1 MRGVLLAGGTGSRL
15 WPITQA
21 VSKQLMPVFDKPMVY
36 YPLSTL
42 IMAGITDILVITT
55 PEDQPQFQRL
65 LRDGRQW
72 GVRLEYAAQPR
83 PEGIA
88 QAFLIATDFLAGGPA
103 ALILGDNIFHGAGLG
118 RQLRDHADL
127 TGGLVFAYPVANPQ
141 DYGVVEFGVDG
152 MVRSIEEKP
161 AGPKSRYAVPGLYFY
176 DAEVVKIAAGLR
188 PSARGELEI
197 TAVNEEYLR
206 RGQLRV
212 QVLDRGTAW
221 LDTGT
226 FGSLV
231 AAAEYVRVIEER
243 QGFKIGCVEEA
254 AWRAGLITGSQLREL
269 AGPLCRS
276 GYGDYLLR
284 LLDWD
289 QPEGP
294 R

>member
-1 MRGVLLAGGTGSRL
+1 VRGVLLAGGTGSRL

-42 IMAGITDILVITT
+42 IMTGITDILVITT

-65 LRDGRQW
+65 LRDGSQW
-72 GVRLEYAAQPR
+72 GLRLEYAVQPR

-88 QAFLIATDFLAGGPA
+88 QAFVIAAEFLADGPA

-118 RQLRDHADL
+118 RQLRFHKEID
-127 TGGLVFAYPVANPQ
+127 GGLVFAYPVANPQ
-141 DYGVVEFGVDG
+141 EYGVVEFDAVG

-161 AGPKSRYAVPGLYFY
+161 TIPKSRYAVPGLYFY
-176 DAEVVKIAAGLR
+176 DAEVVKIAAGLQ

-197 TAVNEEYLR
+197 TAINDAYLR
-206 RGQLRV
+206 RGRLRV
-212 QVLDRGTAW
+212 EILDRGTAW

-254 AWRAGLITGSQLREL
+254 AWRAGLIDDDALRRL
-269 AGPLCRS
+269 ARPLRRS
-276 GYGDYLLR
+276 GYGDYLIR
-284 LLDWD
+284 LLEWGG
-289 QPEGP
+289 E
-294 R
+294 

>member
-42 IMAGITDILVITT
+42 IMAGITEILVITT

-65 LRDGRQW
+65 LGDGSQW
-72 GVRLEYAAQPR
+72 GLRLVYATQPR

-88 QAFLIATDFLAGGPA
+88 QAFVIAADFLADGPA

-118 RQLRDHADL
+118 RQLSQHKQID
-127 TGGLVFAYPVANPQ
+127 GGLVFAYPVANPQ
-141 DYGVVEFGVDG
+141 EYGVVEFDGDG

-161 AGPKSRYAVPGLYFY
+161 TIPKSRYAVPGLYFY
-176 DAEVVKIAAGLR
+176 DAEVVKIAAGLQ

-197 TAVNEEYLR
+197 TAVNEAYLR
-206 RGQLRV
+206 RGKLRV
-212 QVLDRGTAW
+212 ETLDRGTAW

-226 FGSLV
+226 FSSLV

-254 AWRAGLITGSQLREL
+254 AWRAGLIDDDALRRL
-269 AGPLCRS
+269 ARPLRRS
-276 GYGDYLLR
+276 GYGDYLIR
-284 LLDWD
+284 LLEWGS
-289 QPEGP
+289 E
-294 R
+294 

>member
-1 MRGVLLAGGTGSRL
+1 VLLAGGTGSRL

-21 VSKQLMPVFDKPMVY
+21 VSKQLMPVFDKPMVF

-55 PEDQPQFQRL
+55 PEDQSQFRRL
-65 LRDGRQW
+65 LRDGSQW
-72 GVRLEYAAQPR
+72 GVRLEYAVQPR

-88 QAFLIATDFLAGGPA
+88 QAFVIAADFLADGPA
-103 ALILGDNIFHGAGLG
+103 ALILGDNIFHGVGLG
-118 RQLRDHADL
+118 RQLRQHNDL
-127 TGGLVFAYPVANPQ
+127 DGGLVFAYPVANPQ
-141 DYGVVEFGVDG
+141 EYGVVEFDVDG
-152 MVRSIEEKP
+152 TVRSIAEKP
-161 AGPKSRYAVPGLYFY
+161 TIPKSRYAVPGLYFY
-176 DAEVVKIAAGLR
+176 DSEVVKIAAGLR

-197 TAVNEEYLR
+197 TAVNEAYLR
-206 RGQLRV
+206 RGKLRV
-212 QVLDRGTAW
+212 EVLDRGTAW

-254 AWRAGLITGSQLREL
+254 AWRAGLLDDEALREL
-269 AGPLCRS
+269 ARPLRRS

-284 LLDWD
+284 LLEWAS
-289 QPEGP
+289 E
-294 R
+294 

>member
-1 MRGVLLAGGTGSRL
+1 VRGVLLAGGTGSRL

-42 IMAGITDILVITT
+42 IMTGITDILVITT

-65 LRDGRQW
+65 LGDGSQW
-72 GVRLEYAAQPR
+72 GLRLEYAIQPR

-88 QAFLIATDFLAGGPA
+88 QAFVIAAEFLADGPA
-103 ALILGDNIFHGAGLG
+103 ALILGDNIFHGVGLG
-118 RQLRDHADL
+118 RQLRHHREVD
-127 TGGLVFAYPVANPQ
+127 GGLVFAYPVANPQ
-141 DYGVVEFGVDG
+141 EYGVVEFDPEG

-161 AGPKSRYAVPGLYFY
+161 TIPKSRYAVPGLYFY
-176 DAEVVKIAAGLR
+176 DAEVVKIAAGLQ

-197 TAVNEEYLR
+197 TAVNETYLR
-206 RGQLRV
+206 RGKLRV
-212 QVLDRGTAW
+212 EVLDRGTAW

-254 AWRAGLITGSQLREL
+254 AWRAGLIDDDALRRL
-269 AGPLCRS
+269 ARPLRRS
-276 GYGDYLLR
+276 GYGDYLIR
-284 LLDWD
+284 LLEWGS
-289 QPEGP
+289 E
-294 R
+294 

>member
-42 IMAGITDILVITT
+42 IMAGITDVLIITT
-55 PEDQPQFQRL
+55 PEDQPQFHRL

-72 GVRLEYAAQPR
+72 GLRLEYAVQPR

-88 QAFLIATDFLAGGPA
+88 QAFLIAADFLADGPA
-103 ALILGDNIFHGAGLG
+103 ALILGDNIFHGVGLG
-118 RQLRDHADL
+118 RRLRHHKDIE
-127 TGGLVFAYPVANPQ
+127 GGLVFAYPVANPQ
-141 DYGVVEFGVDG
+141 EYGVVEFDADG
-152 MVRSIEEKP
+152 MVRSIQEKP
-161 AGPKSRYAVPGLYFY
+161 TIPKSRYAVPGLYFY
-176 DAEVVKIAAGLR
+176 DAEVVKIAAGLQ

-197 TAVNEEYLR
+197 TAVNEAYLR
-206 RGQLRV
+206 RGKLRV
-212 QVLDRGTAW
+212 DVLDRGTAW

-254 AWRAGLITGSQLREL
+254 AWRAGLVDDDALRTL
-269 AGPLCRS
+269 ARPLRRS
-276 GYGDYLLR
+276 GYGDYLIR
-284 LLDWD
+284 LLEWGS
-289 QPEGP
+289 E
-294 R
+294 

>member
-1 MRGVLLAGGTGSRL
+1 VLLAGGTGSRL

-42 IMAGITDILVITT
+42 VMAGITDILVITT
-55 PEDQPQFQRL
+55 PEDQPQFRRL

-88 QAFLIATDFLAGGPA
+88 QALVIATDFLAGGPA

-118 RQLRDHADL
+118 RQLRDHSDL

-152 MVRSIEEKP
+152 LVRSIEEKP
-161 AGPKSRYAVPGLYFY
+161 ARPKSRYAVPGLYFY
-176 DAEVVKIAAGLR
+176 DAEVVKVAAGLR

-212 QVLDRGTAW
+212 KVLDRGTAW

-254 AWRAGLITGSQLREL
+254 AWRAGLITGDQLREL
-269 AGPLCRS
+269 AQPLCRS

-289 QPEGP
+289 RPEGP